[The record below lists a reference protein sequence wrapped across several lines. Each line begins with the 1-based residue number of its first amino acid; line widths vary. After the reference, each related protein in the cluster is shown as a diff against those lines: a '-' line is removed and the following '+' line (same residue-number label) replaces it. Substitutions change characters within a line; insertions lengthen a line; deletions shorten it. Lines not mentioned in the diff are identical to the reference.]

1 MGNHPRHWPGRLVGA
16 AAVVVDDADRVLL
29 VRHTYGR
36 LNWEL
41 PGGASEPGETFAE
54 TASRELREETGL
66 AGRVE
71 RLTGIYCK
79 REDDSHHLVF
89 RCNVKNGF
97 EPRPSSEEIS
107 ACEYWSAK
115 DLPRPISDFTV
126 RRIED
131 ALADDCPRLVV
142 DVPLLTWLE

>member
-1 MGNHPRHWPGRLVGA
+1 VHWPGRLVGA
-16 AAVVVDDADRVLL
+16 AVVVLDEAGRVLL

-54 TASRELREETGL
+54 TALRELREETGL

-71 RLTGIYCK
+71 RLSGVYYK
-79 REDDSHHLVF
+79 RENDSHHFVF
-89 RCNVKNGF
+89 RCKVEDGS

-107 ACEYWSAK
+107 ACKYWSME

-131 ALADDCPRLVV
+131 ALACDGLRFLV
-142 DVPLLTWLE
+142 DVPLVTWLE

>member
-1 MGNHPRHWPGRLVGA
+1 VHWPGRLVGV
-16 AAVVVDDADRVLL
+16 AAVVPDDAGRVLL

-54 TASRELREETGL
+54 TALRELREETGL
-66 AGRVE
+66 AAQVE
-71 RLTGIYCK
+71 RLAGIYYR

-89 RCNVKNGF
+89 RGKVEDGF
-97 EPRPSSEEIS
+97 EPRPSSNEIS
-107 ACEYWSAK
+107 ACEYWSAE

-131 ALADDCPRLVV
+131 ALACDGPRLLV